1 MAGAKP
7 GVHAVQLRP
16 ICVPESLIKGNK
28 FIRWDESSTI
38 GTPVTLKVDP
48 KGYILYW
55 KDQNKGQCTGRKPSV
70 TVADMDYLDMSF
82 IRDTR
87 TGRYAKVPKEGK
99 LRDTCVIGT
108 VDCPLEDKTVT
119 IAYNKDPSKCNMVD
133 VDFINFVCA
142 SKPVAKEWCEELLK
156 YANNLLALNASALSY
171 LEKAHTKLTHVL
183 DVNGRIPVK
192 NIVKMVAKHAEDRR
206 RVEKALEGVGFNA
219 GKNETIDPNRFTFDG
234 FFNFYRHL
242 VGRTEV
248 DKVFDEIGAKK
259 KPYLT
264 VDQFVEFL
272 NREQRDPRLN
282 EILYPYYTTKQ
293 AQDLINTYE
302 TKTGMAAKG
311 DVEPGHLSQEGFL
324 MFLMSDEN
332 QSIAPD
338 LLDLSHDMTQPISH
352 YFINSSHNTYLTGH
366 QLTSKSSVELY
377 RQVLLSGC
385 RCIELDCW
393 DGRGADEE
401 PIITHGYTM
410 CTDISFKEVIEAIA
424 ESAFKTS
431 DFPVSL
437 SFENHCSPR
446 QQAKMAAHCRN
457 IFGDMLLTEPLE
469 THPVEPDN
477 PLPSPHQLRCKI
489 IIKNKKRHS
498 HKPRPAKVQTPL
510 KSTPSSSKMVQVNGE
525 TKGGG
530 GGDGDG
536 GGGNEKVVSTP
547 STASEMK
554 SRTESESGEGT
565 TAEKPIDSDEESE
578 SDESD
583 FEEEEEVQS
592 QIKSS
597 NFKQDKGTAGK
608 EAEAGQEMSALVNYI
623 QPVHFHT
630 FEISDKRNRSYE
642 ISSFVETQ
650 ALSLLKEYPVDFV
663 NYNKRQ
669 MSRIY
674 PRGTRVDSSN
684 FLPQIFW
691 NAGCQLVALNFQT
704 LDVPMQLNLGIF
716 EYNNRSGYIL
726 KPDFMRRNDRRFD
739 PFAEST
745 VDGIVA
751 GKVVVKIISGS
762 LLSEKK
768 IGTYVEVEM
777 YGLPTDTVRKKFKT
791 NMVQNNGINP
801 VYSSEPFVFEKVVLP
816 NLAVI
821 RIIAFDENNKML
833 GHRILPVQGLRPGY
847 RHLPLRNECNLP
859 LLLPSLFVYINV
871 QDYVSDQFAIFTW
884 ALSNPIQYLS
894 QLEKRDAQLKI
905 LEDMD
910 NEDEEVLESSM
921 DGIKDV
927 SRTDSSSSANPIPE
941 KKSDKKP
948 VTSKISHAEIKQQIS
963 SSSDTSNPS
972 DRMFYRMV
980 SQPQLRSVNSIN
992 NENGINPGSSKLNDP
1007 TILQPTSL
1015 EELKQQKPFIKAL
1028 SKREKEIESLKK
1040 KHEKV
1045 KESVKEVHDTQLD
1058 KMFRSQ
1064 VKAKR
1069 SLEKTNSKVLE
1080 KAKKQGNK
1088 EEVERKTSMEFDN
1101 LLTGHEVEQKSKHKE
1116 MRDTQTEMFVMMS
1129 KEHYQAELEIHQRHL
1144 EPLYTALKEIME
1156 QDHKNHLKRLTDI
1169 HDGEVKKLSE
1179 DMEASRQK
1187 DNKQMSKQYKDKEE
1201 RARRRRE
1208 AQQKHVDAVVE
1219 RRRKLSDILAKK
1231 KDELTKALEAIADEF
1246 EKEREQASEKLVAE
1260 FEEKC
1265 QNLTAQQSKTS
1276 ETVEEN
1282 TQL

>member
-16 ICVPESLIKGNK
+16 ICVPETLIKGNK
-28 FIRWDESSTI
+28 FIKWDESSTI

-55 KDQNKGQCTGRKPSV
+55 KDQNKGQTTGRKVSM
-70 TVADMDYLDMSF
+70 TIADMDCLDISF

-87 TGRYAKVPKEGK
+87 TGRFAKVPKEGK
-99 LRDTCVIGT
+99 LRDTCVIGSM
-108 VDCPLEDKTVT
+108 DCPLEDKTVT

-142 SKPVAKEWCEELLK
+142 SKPVAKEWCDELLK
-156 YANNLLALNASALSY
+156 YSTNLLALNASALSY

-192 NIVKMVAKHAEDRR
+192 NIVKMVAKHTEDRR
-206 RVEKALEGVGFNA
+206 RVEKALEAVGFNA

-264 VDQFVEFL
+264 VDQFVDFL

-338 LLDLSHDMTQPISH
+338 LLDLSHDMTQPLSH

-457 IFGDMLLTEPLE
+457 IFGDMLLTEPLSSN
-469 THPVEPDN
+469 PVEPDT
-477 PLPSPHQLRCKI
+477 PLPSPQQLKGKI
-489 IIKNKKRHS
+489 IIKNKKRHA

-510 KSTPSSSKMVQVNGE
+510 KSTPSSNKMGQVNGE

-530 GGDGDG
+530 GDGDG
-536 GGGNEKVVSTP
+536 GGGSEGKTTP
-547 STASEMK
+547 APAEPKT
-554 SRTESESGEGT
+554 RTESESGEGT
-565 TAEKPIDSDEESE
+565 PADKPIDSDEDSE

-583 FEEEEEVQS
+583 FEEEEEVQD
-592 QIKSS
+592 KKT

-630 FEISDKRNRSYE
+630 FEISEKRNRSYE

-704 LDVPMQLNLGIF
+704 LDVPMQINLGIF

-726 KPDFMRRNDRRFD
+726 KPDFMRRTDRRFD

-745 VDGIVA
+745 VDGIIA

-791 NMVQNNGINP
+791 NMVPNNGINP

-871 QDYVSDQFAIFTW
+871 MDYVSDQFAIFTW

-910 NEDEEVLESSM
+910 NEDTEVSDSTA
-921 DGIKDV
+921 DGPRDV
-927 SRTDSSSSANPIPE
+927 SRTDSSSSSANPIPE
-941 KKSDKKP
+941 KKTDKKP
-948 VTSKISHAEIKQQIS
+948 VTSKTSHAEIKPQIS
-963 SSSDTSNPS
+963 SSSDSSSPS
-972 DRMFYRMV
+972 GMV
-980 SQPQLRSVNSIN
+980 SQTQLRSVNSIN
-992 NENGINPGSSKLNDP
+992 NENGLNAATSKLNDP
-1007 TILQPTSL
+1007 AILQPTPL
-1015 EELKQQKPFIKAL
+1015 EELKQQKPFLKAL
-1028 SKREKEIESLKK
+1028 SKRDKELESLKK

-1045 KESVKEVHDTQLD
+1045 RESVKEVHDTQLD
-1058 KMFRSQ
+1058 KLLRTQ

-1069 SLEKTNSKVLE
+1069 SLEKTNSKMLD
-1080 KAKKQGNK
+1080 KAKKTGNR
-1088 EEVERKTSMEFDN
+1088 EEVERKTSMEYDN
-1101 LLTGHEVEQKSKHKE
+1101 LLTGHEVEHKE
-1116 MRDTQTEMFVMMS
+1116 LRDTQTEMFASIS
-1129 KEHYQAELEIHQRHL
+1129 KEHYQAELEIHRRHL
-1144 EPLYTALKEIME
+1144 DPMYAALKEIME
-1156 QDHKNHLKRLTDI
+1156 ADHKNHLKRLSDV
-1169 HDGEVKKLSE
+1169 HDTEVKKLTD

-1208 AQQKHVDAVVE
+1208 AQQKHVDLVVE

-1231 KDELTKALEAIADEF
+1231 TDELNKALEGVVEEF
-1246 EKEREQASEKLVAE
+1246 EKERLQAPEKLKAEYEEKCEKLV
-1260 FEEKC
+1260 
-1265 QNLTAQQSKTS
+1265 TQQKGC

>member
-16 ICVPESLIKGNK
+16 ICVPESLIKGLK
-28 FIRWDESSTI
+28 FIRWDESSAI

-55 KDQNKGQCTGRKPSV
+55 KDLNKGQSTGRKVSM
-70 TVADMDYLDMSF
+70 TVVDMDCLDISY

-87 TGRYAKVPKEGK
+87 TGRFAKVPKEGK
-99 LRDTCVIGT
+99 LRESCMIGNM
-108 VDCPLEDKTVT
+108 DCSLEDKTVT
-119 IAYNKDPSKCNMVD
+119 IAYTKDPSKCNMVD

-142 SKPVAKEWCEELLK
+142 SKAVAKEWCDELLK
-156 YANNLLALNASALSY
+156 YATNLLALNASALSY

-192 NIVKMVAKHAEDRR
+192 NIVKMVAKHTEDRR
-206 RVEKALEGVGFNA
+206 RVEKALEAVGFNA
-219 GKNETIDPNRFTFDG
+219 GKNETIDPNKFTFDG

-272 NREQRDPRLN
+272 NGEQRDPRLN
-282 EILYPYYTTKQ
+282 EILYPYYSTKQ

-302 TKTGMAAKG
+302 TKIGMAAKG
-311 DVEPGHLSQEGFL
+311 DIEPGHLSQEGFL

-338 LLDLSHDMTQPISH
+338 LLDLSHDMTQPLSH
-352 YFINSSHNTYLTGH
+352 YFINSSHNTYLCH

-457 IFGDMLLTEPLE
+457 IFGDMLLTEPLMSN
-469 THPVEPDN
+469 PVEPN
-477 PLPSPHQLRCKI
+477 TPLPSPLLLKGKI
-489 IIKNKKRHS
+489 IVKNKKRHT

-510 KSTPSSSKMVQVNGE
+510 KSTPSSSKMGQVNGE

-530 GGDGDG
+530 GDSG
-536 GGGNEKVVSTP
+536 GGGG
-547 STASEMK
+547 SEGK
-554 SRTESESGEGT
+554 SSSSSSEPKARTESESGEGT
-565 TAEKPIDSDEESE
+565 PADKPRDGPIDSDEDSE

-583 FEEEEEVQS
+583 FEEEEEVQDK
-592 QIKSS
+592 IKT

-630 FEISDKRNRSYE
+630 FDISEKRSRSYE

-674 PRGTRVDSSN
+674 PKGTRVDSSN

-704 LDVPMQLNLGIF
+704 LDVPMQINLGIF

-726 KPDFMRRNDRRFD
+726 KPDFMRRTDRRFD

-768 IGTYVEVEM
+768 MGTYVEVEM

-791 NMVQNNGINP
+791 NMVTNNGINP

-871 QDYVSDQFAIFTW
+871 MDYVSDQFAMFTW

-910 NEDEEVLESSM
+910 NEDEEVSESSV
-921 DGIKDV
+921 DGNKDV
-927 SRTDSSSSANPIPE
+927 SRQDSSSSTANTIPE
-941 KKSDKKP
+941 KKTEKKP
-948 VTSKISHAEIKQQIS
+948 VTSKSSHAEIKPQIS
-963 SSSDTSNPS
+963 GSSDTSSPS

-980 SQPQLRSVNSIN
+980 SQTQLRSVNSIN
-992 NENGINPGSSKLNDP
+992 NENGINAATSKLNDP
-1007 TILQPTSL
+1007 AILQPTPL
-1015 EELKQQKPFIKAL
+1015 AELKQQKPFLKAL
-1028 SKREKEIESLKK
+1028 SKRDKELESLKK

-1045 KESVKEVHDTQLD
+1045 RDGVKEVHDTQLD
-1058 KMFRSQ
+1058 KLLRTQ

-1069 SLEKTNSKVLE
+1069 SLEKTNSKILE
-1080 KAKKQGNK
+1080 KAKKHGNK
-1088 EEVERKTSMEFDN
+1088 EEVERKTSMEYDN

-1116 MRDTQTEMFVMMS
+1116 LRNTQTEMFVSIS
-1129 KEHYQAELEIHQRHL
+1129 KEHYQAELEIYQRHL
-1144 EPLYTALKEIME
+1144 EPLYTTLKEIME
-1156 QDHKNHLKRLTDI
+1156 TDHKNHLKRLSDV
-1169 HDGEVKKLSE
+1169 HDTEVKKLTD

-1208 AQQKHVDAVVE
+1208 AQLKHVDAVVE

-1231 KDELTKALEAIADEF
+1231 IEELNKALEGIVEEF
-1246 EKEREQASEKLVAE
+1246 EQEKLQAPEKLIAE

-1265 QNLTAQQSKTS
+1265 EKLAMQHKTC